1 MEKNER
7 LKIAYQFLKGKG
19 IVHTQKDL
27 AEKMGAT
34 PPNVSSAF
42 NGVESV
48 LTDKFLYRFNK
59 AFDNIFNI
67 DWLLLGVGDML
78 TPDTDKSIKDRLVQ
92 YLKYK
97 NITSQQLEAS
107 LGYSEGFVDSIND
120 KTHQYKIDKMLYH
133 YPDLNKAW
141 LLTGE
146 GDMLQKNEALPRTMN
161 VIVGIPLVSQYA
173 YAGYLSGYGDP
184 EYIDKLPRIDFT
196 PDRHMTGN
204 YIAFEVRGDSMNN
217 GTADSYLEGELL
229 ICREVEPIYWKDS
242 QLFINKRDFVI
253 IHKEGILIK
262 RIIAHDVENH
272 TITIHS
278 LNPMY
283 QDEILDLADVRQIF
297 SVVESR
303 RQRRR

>member
-1 MEKNER
+1 MDASQIINKIIEYSN
-7 LKIAYQFLKGKG
+7 LKASDFAAKIGTK
-19 IVHTQKDL
+19 
-27 AEKMGAT
+27 
-34 PPNVSSAF
+34 
-42 NGVESV
+42 
-48 LTDKFLYRFNK
+48 
-59 AFDNIFNI
+59 
-67 DWLLLGVGDML
+67 
-78 TPDTDKSIKDRLVQ
+78 
-92 YLKYK
+92 
-97 NITSQQLEAS
+97 TSQAIYDLQKGRTKKIS
-107 LGYSEGFVDSIND
+107 DSMCD
-120 KTHQYKIDKMLYH
+120 KILSC
-133 YPDLNKAW
+133 YPEINKAW

-146 GDMLQKNEALPRTMN
+146 GDMLQKNEASPRTMD

-204 YIAFEVRGDSMNN
+204 YIAFEVRGDSMND

-262 RIIAHDVENH
+262 RIIAHDVDNH
-272 TITIHS
+272 KITIHS

-283 QDEILDLADVRQIF
+283 QDEVLDLADVRQIF

>member
-1 MEKNER
+1 METSVKQR
-7 LKIAYQFLKGKG
+7 LIEFIKYKDLSQRKFEQLVGLSNGFVNNISKG
-19 IVHTQKDL
+19 I
-27 AEKMGAT
+27 GA
-34 PPNVSSAF
+34 
-42 NGVESV
+42 
-48 LTDKFLYRFNK
+48 
-59 AFDNIFNI
+59 
-67 DWLLLGVGDML
+67 
-78 TPDTDKSIKDRLVQ
+78 
-92 YLKYK
+92 
-97 NITSQQLEAS
+97 
-107 LGYSEGFVDSIND
+107 
-120 KTHQYKIDKMLYH
+120 DKMLKILGVF
-133 YPDLNKAW
+133 PELNQRW
-141 LLTGE
+141 LLYNE
-146 GDMLQKNEALPRTMN
+146 GDMLQKNEALPCTMD

-204 YIAFEVRGDSMNN
+204 YIAFEVRGDSMND
-217 GTADSYLEGELL
+217 GSADSYLEGELL
-229 ICREVEPIYWKDS
+229 ICREVEPVYWKDS

-283 QDEILDLADVRQIF
+283 QDEVLDLADVRQIF

>member
-1 MEKNER
+1 METSVKQR
-7 LKIAYQFLKGKG
+7 LIEFIKYKDLSQRKFEQLVGLSNGFVNNISKG
-19 IVHTQKDL
+19 I
-27 AEKMGAT
+27 GA
-34 PPNVSSAF
+34 
-42 NGVESV
+42 
-48 LTDKFLYRFNK
+48 
-59 AFDNIFNI
+59 
-67 DWLLLGVGDML
+67 
-78 TPDTDKSIKDRLVQ
+78 
-92 YLKYK
+92 
-97 NITSQQLEAS
+97 
-107 LGYSEGFVDSIND
+107 
-120 KTHQYKIDKMLYH
+120 DKMLKILGVF
-133 YPDLNKAW
+133 PELNQRW
-141 LLTGE
+141 LLYNE
-146 GDMLQKNEALPRTMN
+146 GDMLQKNEALPCTMD

-184 EYIDKLPRIDFT
+184 EYIDRLPRIDFT

-204 YIAFEVRGDSMNN
+204 YIAFEVRGDSMND
-217 GTADSYLEGELL
+217 GSADSYLEGELL
-229 ICREVEPIYWKDS
+229 ICREVEPVYWKDS

-283 QDEILDLADVRQIF
+283 QDEVLDLADVRQIF

>member
-1 MEKNER
+1 M
-7 LKIAYQFLKGKG
+7 LKI
-19 IVHTQKDL
+19 
-27 AEKMGAT
+27 
-34 PPNVSSAF
+34 
-42 NGVESV
+42 
-48 LTDKFLYRFNK
+48 
-59 AFDNIFNI
+59 
-67 DWLLLGVGDML
+67 LGV
-78 TPDTDKSIKDRLVQ
+78 
-92 YLKYK
+92 
-97 NITSQQLEAS
+97 
-107 LGYSEGFVDSIND
+107 
-120 KTHQYKIDKMLYH
+120 
-133 YPDLNKAW
+133 YPELNQRW

-146 GDMLQKNEALPRTMN
+146 GSMLQKNEASPRTMD

-204 YIAFEVRGDSMNN
+204 YIAFEVRGDSMND

-262 RIIAHDVENH
+262 RIIAHDVDSH
-272 TITIHS
+272 KITIHS

-283 QDEILDLADVRQIF
+283 PDEILDLADVQQIF

>member
-1 MEKNER
+1 METSVKQR
-7 LKIAYQFLKGKG
+7 LIEFIKYKDLSQRKFEQLVGLSNGFVNNISKG
-19 IVHTQKDL
+19 I
-27 AEKMGAT
+27 GA
-34 PPNVSSAF
+34 
-42 NGVESV
+42 
-48 LTDKFLYRFNK
+48 
-59 AFDNIFNI
+59 
-67 DWLLLGVGDML
+67 
-78 TPDTDKSIKDRLVQ
+78 
-92 YLKYK
+92 
-97 NITSQQLEAS
+97 
-107 LGYSEGFVDSIND
+107 
-120 KTHQYKIDKMLYH
+120 DKMLKILGVF
-133 YPDLNKAW
+133 PELNQRW
-141 LLTGE
+141 LLYNE
-146 GDMLQKNEALPRTMN
+146 GDMLQKNEALPRTMD
-161 VIVGIPLVSQYA
+161 VVVGIPLVSQYA
-173 YAGYLSGYGDP
+173 YAGYLSGFGDP

-204 YIAFEVRGDSMNN
+204 YIAFEVRGDSMND
-217 GTADSYLEGELL
+217 GSADSYLEGELL
-229 ICREVEPIYWKDS
+229 ICREVEPVYWKDS

>member
-1 MEKNER
+1 MDIQER
-7 LKIAYQFLKGKG
+7 ISLVIKYSQYS
-19 IVHTQKDL
+19 
-27 AEKMGAT
+27 
-34 PPNVSSAF
+34 PSAF
-42 NGVESV
+42 ANAIKFNQSNLSKILNGKRDVNGN
-48 LTDKFLYRFNK
+48 LIDAICNK
-59 AFDNIFNI
+59 Y
-67 DWLLLGVGDML
+67 
-78 TPDTDKSIKDRLVQ
+78 P
-92 YLKYK
+92 
-97 NITSQQLEAS
+97 E
-107 LGYSEGFVDSIND
+107 IN
-120 KTHQYKIDKMLYH
+120 KV
-133 YPDLNKAW
+133 W

-146 GDMLQKNEALPRTMN
+146 GEMLKQKNEALPRTMD
-161 VIVGIPLVSQYA
+161 VVVGIPLVSQYA

-204 YIAFEVRGDSMNN
+204 YIAFEVRGDSMND
-217 GTADSYLEGELL
+217 GSADSYLEGELL
-229 ICREVEPIYWKDS
+229 ICREVEPVYWKDS

-262 RIIAHDVENH
+262 RIISHDVENH

-283 QDEILDLADVRQIF
+283 KDEVLDLADVRQIF

>member
-1 MEKNER
+1 METSVKQR
-7 LKIAYQFLKGKG
+7 LIEF
-19 IVHTQKDL
+19 I
-27 AEKMGAT
+27 
-34 PPNVSSAF
+34 
-42 NGVESV
+42 
-48 LTDKFLYRFNK
+48 
-59 AFDNIFNI
+59 
-67 DWLLLGVGDML
+67 
-78 TPDTDKSIKDRLVQ
+78 
-92 YLKYK
+92 KYK
-97 NITSQQLEAS
+97 NLSQRKFEQLVGLS
-107 LGYSEGFVDSIND
+107 NGFVNNISKSIGG
-120 KTHQYKIDKMLYH
+120 DKMLKILGV
-133 YPDLNKAW
+133 YPELNQRW

-146 GDMLQKNEALPRTMN
+146 GSMLQKNEASPRTMD

-204 YIAFEVRGDSMNN
+204 YIAFEVRGDSMND

-229 ICREVEPIYWKDS
+229 ICREVEPVYWKDS

-283 QDEILDLADVRQIF
+283 QDEVLDLADVRQIF

>member
-1 MEKNER
+1 METSVKQR
-7 LKIAYQFLKGKG
+7 LIEFIKYKDLSQRKFEQLVGLSNGFVNNISKG
-19 IVHTQKDL
+19 I
-27 AEKMGAT
+27 GA
-34 PPNVSSAF
+34 
-42 NGVESV
+42 
-48 LTDKFLYRFNK
+48 
-59 AFDNIFNI
+59 
-67 DWLLLGVGDML
+67 
-78 TPDTDKSIKDRLVQ
+78 
-92 YLKYK
+92 
-97 NITSQQLEAS
+97 
-107 LGYSEGFVDSIND
+107 
-120 KTHQYKIDKMLYH
+120 DKMLKILGVF
-133 YPDLNKAW
+133 PELNQRW
-141 LLTGE
+141 LLYNE
-146 GDMLQKNEALPRTMN
+146 GDMLQKNEALPRTMD
-161 VIVGIPLVSQYA
+161 VVVGIPLVSQYA

-204 YIAFEVRGDSMNN
+204 YIAFEVRGDSMND
-217 GTADSYLEGELL
+217 GSADSYLEGELL
-229 ICREVEPIYWKDS
+229 ICREVEPVYWKDS

>member
-1 MEKNER
+1 METSVKQR
-7 LKIAYQFLKGKG
+7 LIEFIKYKDLSQRKFEQLVGLSNGFVNNISKG
-19 IVHTQKDL
+19 I
-27 AEKMGAT
+27 GA
-34 PPNVSSAF
+34 
-42 NGVESV
+42 
-48 LTDKFLYRFNK
+48 
-59 AFDNIFNI
+59 
-67 DWLLLGVGDML
+67 
-78 TPDTDKSIKDRLVQ
+78 
-92 YLKYK
+92 
-97 NITSQQLEAS
+97 
-107 LGYSEGFVDSIND
+107 
-120 KTHQYKIDKMLYH
+120 DKMLKILGVF
-133 YPDLNKAW
+133 PELNQRW
-141 LLTGE
+141 LLYNE
-146 GDMLQKNEALPRTMN
+146 GDMLQKNEALPRTMD

-204 YIAFEVRGDSMNN
+204 YIAFEVRGDSMND
-217 GTADSYLEGELL
+217 GSADSYLEGELL
-229 ICREVEPIYWKDS
+229 ICREVEPVYWKDS

-283 QDEILDLADVRQIF
+283 QDEVLDLADVRQIF

>member
-1 MEKNER
+1 METSVKQR
-7 LKIAYQFLKGKG
+7 LIEFIKYKDLSQRKFEQLVGLSNGFVNNISKG
-19 IVHTQKDL
+19 I
-27 AEKMGAT
+27 GA
-34 PPNVSSAF
+34 
-42 NGVESV
+42 
-48 LTDKFLYRFNK
+48 
-59 AFDNIFNI
+59 
-67 DWLLLGVGDML
+67 
-78 TPDTDKSIKDRLVQ
+78 
-92 YLKYK
+92 
-97 NITSQQLEAS
+97 
-107 LGYSEGFVDSIND
+107 
-120 KTHQYKIDKMLYH
+120 DKMLKILGVF
-133 YPDLNKAW
+133 PELNQRW
-141 LLTGE
+141 LLYNE
-146 GDMLQKNEALPRTMN
+146 GDMLQKNEALPRTMD

-204 YIAFEVRGDSMNN
+204 YIAFEVRGDSMND
-217 GTADSYLEGELL
+217 GSADSYLEGELL
-229 ICREVEPIYWKDS
+229 ICREVEPVYWKDS